1 MPDSDLVL
9 YTSSSLQYET
19 GNSMGLT
26 KGVYPGVASSLAWL
40 CCDPIFILRSAI
52 RVRAPWYPMGHG
64 RSSVSIFSLKEAS
77 MSPAHTPAD
86 ENP

>member
-26 KGVYPGVASSLAWL
+26 KGVYPGVAGSLA
-40 CCDPIFILRSAI
+40 
-52 RVRAPWYPMGHG
+52 
-64 RSSVSIFSLKEAS
+64 
-77 MSPAHTPAD
+77 
-86 ENP
+86 